1 VQHLVSFA
9 PTDIAGVFTNDFSGA
24 NRFGQPTDTI
34 SHNVSHEIRLQNVDR
49 IGGIFDYVIG
59 YLNAT
64 GDSDT
69 NLLNVTG
76 IALAAPFSNPPRLV
90 NIALTP
96 IERYG
101 NNVENSI
108 FGNVTVHLGDHAELS
123 GGVRNIKYHDVSGL
137 KVSGVDNPLFFKDQ
151 RSSRTVYLLSAKYNI
166 NQDFMV
172 YASTGTSW
180 RPSTIAIGGPTGG
193 LSPLQLSFLQTD
205 PETSRSYELGFKS
218 AWMDKTIHFN
228 MTAYQQKFQ
237 NYPYRS
243 PSGIF
248 AIDRTNAA
256 NPSVASFNY
265 EAAVPVKVTGVEAEL
280 SYTPNRN
287 FSIGTILSY
296 SKGTIS
302 NGLLP
307 CLDLNSDGV
316 PDVVS
321 TPPTLAQLQA
331 VVGANNISGCR
342 VNFNSGLS
350 ARWSGTVQSEYAHP
364 VGDKMDAYIRGLY
377 TWKGNSLNDP
387 ANAFDDVKSYGLL
400 NLYLGLRDPDK
411 AWELSFYGKN
421 ITNTFRVLTR
431 TNGPQ
436 ATPLRGGIPL
446 GGPVTS
452 SGSLSFTNYY
462 GITATEP
469 REFGVTLRLA
479 IGSR

>member
-1 VQHLVSFA
+1 L
-9 PTDIAGVFTNDFSGA
+9 
-24 NRFGQPTDTI
+24 FGQPTDTI
-34 SHNVSHEIRLQNVDR
+34 SHNVSHEVRLQNEERV
-49 IGGIFDYVIG
+49 GGIFDYVVG
-59 YLNAT
+59 LLHAT

-69 NLLNVTG
+69 LFRSVTG
-76 IALAAPFSNPPRLV
+76 IALAAPFANPPRLV

-96 IERYG
+96 IQRYG

-108 FGNVTVHLGDHAELS
+108 YANLTAHLGDQAELS
-123 GGVRNIKYHDVSGL
+123 GGVRKIKYHDVSGL
-137 KVSGVDNPLFFKDQ
+137 RVNGVENVPFFRDFRQGK
-151 RSSRTVYLLSAKYNI
+151 TVYLISAKYNI
-166 NQDFMV
+166 NEDFMV

-205 PETSRSYELGFKS
+205 PETSKSYELGFKS
-218 AWMDKTIHFN
+218 AWLDKKLRFN

-248 AIDRTNAA
+248 AIDRTNAV
-256 NPSVASFNY
+256 NPTVAAFNY
-265 EAAVPVKVTGVEAEL
+265 EAAVPVKVKGIEAEL
-280 SYTPNRN
+280 SYTPSRN
-287 FSIGTILSY
+287 FSIGTVLSY
-296 SKGTIS
+296 AKGKIS

-307 CLDLNSDGV
+307 CLDLNNDGV

-321 TPPTLAQLQA
+321 AAPTLAQLQA
-331 VVGANNISGCR
+331 AVGANNISGCR

-350 ARWSGTVQSEYAHP
+350 PRWSGTVQSEYSHP
-364 VGDKMDAYIRGLY
+364 VSDIMNGYIRGLY
-377 TWKGNSLNDP
+377 TWKGSSVNDP

-400 NLYLGLRDPDK
+400 NLYLGLRGEDNSWDV
-411 AWELSFYGKN
+411 SFYGKN
-421 ITNTFRVLTR
+421 ITNSFRVLTR

-469 REFGVTLRLA
+469 REFGVTVKLA
-479 IGSR
+479 FGGR